1 MQKGY
6 VVHRKVR
13 PLDDPAVVDY
23 ASYKPNKRD
32 IRVYN
37 EDHDVMAEVRLERA
51 DVPPPLVKAWRWT
64 NLLLVVSNF
73 AALHVINWAAQHNQP
88 LVYYAFINALAAS
101 IAFHAYERHKHPSL
115 PGLVPAAHN
124 SELAEELL
132 LTWDRVSAAVCGLIT
147 LHACGFS
154 AVFMSPLVIWAVAL
168 NLISELHYLRVVRWP
183 WWDRWVYP
191 WAHSAWH
198 YTVFAAAYV
207 HIVKCSGLPW

>member
-1 MQKGY
+1 M
-6 VVHRKVR
+6 
-13 PLDDPAVVDY
+13 DDPAVVDY
-23 ASYKPNKRD
+23 RSYKTEKRD

-37 EDHDVMAEVRLERA
+37 EDTDGMAEIRLEKA
-51 DVPPPLVKAWRWT
+51 DAAPGPAKAWRWT

-73 AALHVINWAAQHNQP
+73 AALHVINWAAQHDQP

-115 PGLVPAAHN
+115 PGLLPEARDSALV
-124 SELAEELL
+124 EELL
-132 LTWDRVSAAVCGLIT
+132 LTWDRGAAVLCMLIT
-147 LHACGFS
+147 LHACGLS
-154 AVFMSPLVIWAVAL
+154 DVLTSPLVIWAVAL
-168 NLISELHYLRVVRWP
+168 NLISELHYLRVVRWA

-198 YTVFAAAYV
+198 YAVFAAAYV